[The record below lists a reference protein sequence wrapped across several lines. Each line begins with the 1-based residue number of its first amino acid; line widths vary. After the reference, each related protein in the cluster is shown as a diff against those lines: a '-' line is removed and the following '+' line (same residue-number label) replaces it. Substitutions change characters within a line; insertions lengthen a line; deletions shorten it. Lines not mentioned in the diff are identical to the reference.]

1 VSVAI
6 GLCIAGI
13 DRVSFW
19 STHVHESTVDA
30 PLALDPGQRRTS
42 DAWTFERTGA
52 HASTATRRREVQ
64 MGQTRDHVGSG
75 MAWGRYRLA
84 VIGARVRMRT
94 CIECKAGC
102 SRAVGRELSQ
112 RLGGFIDVLP
122 WQSSVHAS
130 GGSWLSTRQVEGQV
144 EIVPLSIAVAVVC
157 VCLSL
162 DGKRE
167 ASALEPFRQIHP
179 TPPFP
184 RSLLR
189 DRSCS
194 FFSLTSPT
202 LPSALAQSPSCTMSS
217 PDVKPLPFVYQFAA
231 GESQCL

>member
-13 DRVSFW
+13 DGVSFW
-19 STHVHESTVDA
+19 STHVHESAVDV

-42 DAWTFERTGA
+42 DAWTFERRR

-64 MGQTRDHVGSG
+64 MGQTRDHVGGG

-84 VIGARVRMRT
+84 VIGMRT

-102 SRAVGRELSQ
+102 SRAVVAVGRELSQ

-122 WQSSVHAS
+122 WQSSVYASGGELVEHAS
-130 GGSWLSTRQVEGQV
+130 GRGPSGDGSVIDCRCSRLSE
-144 EIVPLSIAVAVVC
+144 
-157 VCLSL
+157 LSL

-167 ASALEPFRQIHP
+167 AGALELFRQIHP

-189 DRSCS
+189 DRNS
-194 FFSLTSPT
+194 FLSPHLRSLRP
-202 LPSALAQSPSCTMSS
+202 SPSCPPAPCRPPM
-217 PDVKPLPFVYQFAA
+217 
-231 GESQCL
+231 

>member
-64 MGQTRDHVGSG
+64 MGQTRDHVGGG

-84 VIGARVRMRT
+84 VIGARVQMRT
-94 CIECKAGC
+94 CIEC
-102 SRAVGRELSQ
+102 SRAVVQELSQ
-112 RLGGFIDVLP
+112 RLGGFIGELP

-130 GGSWLSTRQVEGQV
+130 GGELVEHASGRGPSGDSSLIDCRCSRLRLPELGRQTG
-144 EIVPLSIAVAVVC
+144 S
-157 VCLSL
+157 
-162 DGKRE
+162 
-167 ASALEPFRQIHP
+167 
-179 TPPFP
+179 
-184 RSLLR
+184 
-189 DRSCS
+189 
-194 FFSLTSPT
+194 
-202 LPSALAQSPSCTMSS
+202 
-217 PDVKPLPFVYQFAA
+217 
-231 GESQCL
+231 